1 MKIFSNA
8 NNRADPGNSSR
19 KNQKIAQL
27 GKQKVYKIK
36 MGRLAVNG
44 GNQLYGDISVSGA
57 KNAALPL
64 LAAGLMSAGG
74 LA

>member
-1 MKIFSNA
+1 MKIFKRKQQSC
-8 NNRADPGNSSR
+8 SR
-19 KNQKIAQL
+19 RQQQIIPKGSLAGQKK
-27 GKQKVYKIK
+27 GEKIK

-44 GNQLYGDISVSGA
+44 GNQLYGDIASGA

>member
-1 MKIFSNA
+1 
-8 NNRADPGNSSR
+8 
-19 KNQKIAQL
+19 
-27 GKQKVYKIK
+27 

-44 GNQLYGDISVSGA
+44 GNQLYGDISISGA

-74 LA
+74 TGLTLSNVPNLADTS